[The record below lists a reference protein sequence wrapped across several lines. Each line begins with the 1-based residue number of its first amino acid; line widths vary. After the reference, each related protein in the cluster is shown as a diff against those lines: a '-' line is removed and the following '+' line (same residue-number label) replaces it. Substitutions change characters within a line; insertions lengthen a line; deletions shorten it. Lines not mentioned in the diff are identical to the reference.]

1 LTDLVTAD
9 LTETNLSAATL
20 RRADL
25 TEANPSGPK
34 WNPNYPPEWPD
45 GFDPPKNAWDHAV
58 PGG

>member
-1 LTDLVTAD
+1 MVDLKGIVMPR
-9 LTETNLSAATL
+9 E
-20 RRADL
+20 DL